1 MFINLDTNCQVL
13 VIYKYYT
20 FITLIFSKSLK
31 QRLMGPI
38 GTYMSYNYEKAENT
52 HLNNNL
58 LGIWRY

>member
-38 GTYMSYNYEKAENT
+38 GTYTSYNPEKAENT

-58 LGIWRY
+58 LGVWHY